1 MSAKLALR
9 QIGNQRAGGLEHIRL
24 TQLVETKINKKV
36 IFCCFSY
43 CFKDIVINPVL
54 DIDIL
59 KAHKITFFFF
69 KKVLVVASQN
79 FVTMSFGGG
88 KEAPSGKSCIWDA
101 LRDLLPFVQFK
112 KREKTTDE
120 CYF

>member
-59 KAHKITFFFF
+59 KAHKITFFL
-69 KKVLVVASQN
+69 KKSIGG
-79 FVTMSFGGG
+79 SFAKFCHDVFWGW
-88 KEAPSGKSCIWDA
+88 KRSTEW
-101 LRDLLPFVQFK
+101 K
-112 KREKTTDE
+112 KLYMRR
-120 CYF
+120 FA